1 VNLEFLSA
9 RDRTLAVQETALLRR
24 LSHRF
29 VVGYVESF
37 TVQSILVT
45 VMEYCDGGDLRIVV
59 AEAKKADMHLPEQQ
73 IMQWFAQLL
82 QGLHFVHSQKVLH
95 RDLKSSNIFMCNQR
109 SVAKIG
115 DFGIGRVLDNT
126 QDAAMS
132 TVGTPS
138 YMSPEVCRNEPYN
151 WKSDVWSMGC
161 ILYEMCMREHAFQ
174 SQSLVGLVYRIVCE
188 NHAPIPPALYPVELN
203 ELIRRLLSKSPVTR
217 PSVDE
222 ILSYAYVRSFLN
234 TFEARPIAP
243 SSMIVSAVTEQ
254 SESGS
259 WGDATA
265 RVWLPVVSDETVPP
279 PPSTPP
285 PSQPPPRSPNRPCI
299 ETQIQAAEDVDLASV
314 LLVRLRSR
322 RHLAGHWAKVFG
334 CFAEGT
340 GQLDEERFRHAAV
353 CLDVGL
359 SFDEA
364 VELFRHVQRDGLL
377 RLEEL
382 CQAIDNASA
391 GWSHLE
397 QWVWDVINRPASDGK
412 TVFQSL
418 KDDFGR
424 GVGSVPEA
432 VFAAA
437 AEALL
442 PDLTEDERRVVLRFA
457 PKSPNGSVD
466 LPNLACTSAETL
478 PEHVTT
484 IDFCLARMLLRGSRC
499 GCDLTP
505 VFQLFCDADSISEID
520 AVTCVSV
527 CPLGVA
533 PAEMAAVHR
542 ELVQTGPVS
551 PVRLIPRCC
560 PWDPAPTWLTSLA
573 PDFLDDLDDDR
584 EVVASSIF
592 ECALAK
598 HEPHLTSGQRKF
610 VSLCAFRT
618 VKGDLEH
625 RELRQRLWG
634 QGVDKNKRSDRGV
647 ARTLKSWLP
656 GGVTRRVF
664 NPAKEQERGVRAA
677 KPSEDVID
685 ACAERVRWRLQD
697 AAVSIPQ
704 FGCVVGL
711 WTSSEG
717 AVDDALCRALVSLP
731 LGLSWMEATGLV
743 HAAAEQRSQ
752 RTARD
757 RALVEALET
766 LLQCRTRGTQMWDAA
781 QPSMARVRA
790 VIAAAEENST
800 GCIADSCVRD
810 MLHGLP
816 SRVVEDVMLFC
827 DKGADGGLRLQE
839 FLERCGDSEVHVARS
854 AWSQEQCK
862 PSRWWLSWR

>member
-1 VNLEFLSA
+1 
-9 RDRTLAVQETALLRR
+9 
-24 LSHRF
+24 
-29 VVGYVESF
+29 
-37 TVQSILVT
+37 
-45 VMEYCDGGDLRIVV
+45 MEYCDGGDLRIVV
-59 AEAKKADMHLPEQQ
+59 AETKKAGIHLPEQQ
-73 IMQWFAQLL
+73 IMQWLAQLL

-95 RDLKSSNIFMCNQR
+95 RDLKSSNIFLCNQR

-132 TVGTPS
+132 TVGTPC

-161 ILYEMCMREHAFQ
+161 ILFEMCMLEHAFQ

-217 PSVDE
+217 PTVGE
-222 ILSYAYVRSFLN
+222 VLSYAYVRSFLN
-234 TFEARPIAP
+234 TCEDHSVVP
-243 SSMIVSAVTEQ
+243 SPMVVDAVLEQ
-254 SESGS
+254 SESS
-259 WGDATA
+259 TWGDATA
-265 RVWLPVVSDETVPP
+265 RICPPVVSEGTLPP

-285 PSQPPPRSPNRPCI
+285 PAQPPPRSPGRPCI
-299 ETQIQAAEDVDLASV
+299 ATHFQPAEDVDLASV

-322 RHLAGHWAKVFG
+322 RQLAGHWAKVFA

-340 GQLDEERFRHAAV
+340 GHVDEDRFRHAAV
-353 CLDVGL
+353 CLDAGL

-382 CQAIDNASA
+382 CQAIDDAPA

-418 KDDFGR
+418 KEDFGR
-424 GVGSVPEA
+424 GVGSIPA
-432 VFAAA
+432 GVFAAA
-437 AEALL
+437 VEALL
-442 PDLTEDERRVVLRFA
+442 PDLTEDERRVVLHFA
-457 PKSPNGSVD
+457 PKSPDGSVD
-466 LPNLACTSAETL
+466 LPNLSCTATEAL
-478 PEHVTT
+478 PEHMKAV
-484 IDFCLARMLLRGSRC
+484 DFYLARIALRSSRC
-499 GCDLTP
+499 GGDLTP
-505 VFQLFCDADSISEID
+505 VFQLFGDAESISEID

-533 PAEMAAVHR
+533 PAEMAALHR
-542 ELVQTGPVS
+542 ELVQTGPVTAAGL
-551 PVRLIPRCC
+551 VPRCC
-560 PWDPAPTWLTSLA
+560 PWEPAPTWLTSLGA
-573 PDFLDDLDDDR
+573 DFLDDLEDER
-584 EVVASSIF
+584 EVVASAIF

-598 HEPHLTSGQRKF
+598 HSPHLTSGQRQF

-634 QGVDKNKRSDRGV
+634 QGFEKNKRSDRGV
-647 ARTLKSWLP
+647 ARAFKSWLP

-664 NPAKEQERGVRAA
+664 NPAKEQERSARAA

-685 ACAERVRWRLQD
+685 ACLERVRWRLQD
-697 AAVSIPQ
+697 AGISIPE
-704 FGCVVGL
+704 FGRVVGL
-711 WTSSEG
+711 WTSTDA
-717 AVDDALCRALVSLP
+717 AVDDALPRAFVSLP

-743 HAAAEQRSQ
+743 HAAVEQRSQ

-757 RALVEALET
+757 RALVEALEA
-766 LLQCRTRGTQMWDAA
+766 LLQCRTRGIQMWEAA
-781 QPSMARVRA
+781 QPSMTRVRA
-790 VIAAAEENST
+790 AVAAAEENST
-800 GCIADSCVRD
+800 GCLPDSCVRD
-810 MLHGLP
+810 MLAALP
-816 SRVVEDVMLFC
+816 SGVVEDVMLFC

-839 FLERCGDSEVHVARS
+839 FLERCGDSEVHVARA
-854 AWSQEQCK
+854 AWSQTQCK